1 MGLLT
6 ELCKFVAQTIIDVF
20 EIPIDTD
27 DLDDLFGSDS
37 DSSDDSSDDL
47 FGSDSDSSDDSGNNN
62 SGPYTT
68 DVVPT
73 NNTSEN
79 SAKSSH
85 SAVEESHNHAAHK
98 IIRCSAK
105 NRAFGK
111 GKNQAC
117 WVFRCGCQSFYG
129 NPSQLCQNCQHPYCK
144 HY

>member
-79 SAKSSH
+79 SAESSH
-85 SAVEESHNHAAHK
+85 LSSGRV
-98 IIRCSAK
+98 
-105 NRAFGK
+105 
-111 GKNQAC
+111 
-117 WVFRCGCQSFYG
+117 
-129 NPSQLCQNCQHPYCK
+129 P
-144 HY
+144 